1 MGENTDSP
9 TPGFAT
15 RLKMSGESIN
25 HQTINLMKSFTSLF
39 FIALIGLSFSCKKND
54 PSPTTTT
61 TTNTTLPDVF
71 SKKFTSTVTVYVD
84 GDFIVLKST
93 AIPNHKS
100 PYFSKTDS
108 RYEAYNGTNASFAIN
123 PNSITSQS
131 LTFKIPLNP
140 AESNS
145 RASTA
150 LGPMGISLNGVPLFN
165 QYAGPNQPLTG
176 EINSFDQYNGHP
188 QQTGQYHY
196 HVEPLYITSTSSK
209 SSLIGYLLD
218 GFPVYGPSEN
228 GKTLSS
234 TDLDTYHGHS
244 AVTEDYPK
252 GIYHYHITADS
263 PYINGG
269 KFFGTSGTVTQ

>member
-1 MGENTDSP
+1 
-9 TPGFAT
+9 
-15 RLKMSGESIN
+15 
-25 HQTINLMKSFTSLF
+25 MKSGMLICALLF
-39 FIALIGLSFSCKKND
+39 VVSFSCKKDD
-54 PSPTTTT
+54 PAPATTTS
-61 TTNTTLPDVF
+61 TNTTLPTVF
-71 SKKFTSTVTVYVD
+71 STKFSSSVTVYVD
-84 GDFIVLKST
+84 GDNIVLKSN

-123 PNSITSQS
+123 PNSITEQS

-140 AESNS
+140 KE
-145 RASTA
+145 ASSKVATS
-150 LGPMGISLNGVPLFN
+150 LGPMGISINGVPLFN
-165 QYAGPNQPLTG
+165 QYAGPNQPLAG

-209 SSLIGYLLD
+209 SSLIGFLLD
-218 GFPVYGPSEN
+218 GFPVYGPQEN

-234 TDLDTYHGHS
+234 TDLDTYHGHT
-244 AVTEDYPK
+244 AVTADYPN
-252 GIYHYHITADS
+252 GIYHYHTTADS

>member
-1 MGENTDSP
+1 MNV
-9 TPGFAT
+9 F
-15 RLKMSGESIN
+15 
-25 HQTINLMKSFTSLF
+25 KSLLFIAFVGLF
-39 FIALIGLSFSCKKND
+39 FSCSKSD
-54 PSPTTTT
+54 PSPATTTTTT

-71 SKKFTSTVTVYVD
+71 SKKFTSAVTVYVD
-84 GDFIVLKST
+84 GTFIVLKST

-100 PYFSKTDS
+100 PYFNKTDS
-108 RYEAYNGTNASFAIN
+108 RYEAYNGTNTSFAIN
-123 PNSITSQS
+123 PNSILTQS

-140 AESNS
+140 GESS
-145 RASTA
+145 AKTA
-150 LGPMGISLNGVPLFN
+150 TSLGPMGIALNGVPLFN

-196 HVEPLYITSTSSK
+196 HVEPLYITNISTK

-234 TDLDTYHGHS
+234 ADLDTYHGHTS
-244 AVTEDYPK
+244 ATDDYPK

>member
-1 MGENTDSP
+1 
-9 TPGFAT
+9 
-15 RLKMSGESIN
+15 
-25 HQTINLMKSFTSLF
+25 MKSFTSLF